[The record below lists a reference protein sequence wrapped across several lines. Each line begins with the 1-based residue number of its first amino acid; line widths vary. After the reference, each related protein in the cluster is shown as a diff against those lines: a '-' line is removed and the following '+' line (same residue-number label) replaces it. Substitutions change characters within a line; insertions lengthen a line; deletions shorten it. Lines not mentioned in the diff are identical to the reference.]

1 MRTATYFNKKVE
13 ERVPISSSEEERV
26 YNVDTWY
33 PVDAFTARYKGEWK
47 NGKPNGKGMK
57 QYNEN
62 NSYIEGNF
70 VDGFLEGHGKEIFDK
85 QPWDRFVP
93 YYEGEFKRDQCH
105 GKGKHRDGAG
115 DSYYKNDW
123 VYEDLHENKDKE
135 VEEEVEEVETSE
147 TVASLEEVVASSNE
161 VVEDMET
168 LKIYEFE
175 GTGEQLRR
183 LRAYNPKNDGETE
196 EDYVSRI
203 WSMAH
208 KEDAEEEERKKI
220 ASANEIQ
227 EVKVEE
233 VKVEEVKEKIEEK
246 DVNTWYTIEDGKC
259 RYKGNW
265 KNGLPNGKGIKH
277 FYNTD
282 SYIDGNFVDGFADGY
297 GKHTFEQTWEKTQP
311 YYEGEIKRNLYQGKG
326 IYYYGD
332 GDYYKGMWK
341 DGKYN
346 GQGAAYSLRLDRTW
360 VGEYKNDEKVD
371 GNWVR
376 GEI

>member
-1 MRTATYFNKKVE
+1 MNHSKMNTTNMNYCEMANKNVISSRSIIQFIYVLYLCTYYIMIYSCILMVNYMITDAYFNKKE
-13 ERVPISSSEEERV
+13 EEPVAGSSE
-26 YNVDTWY
+26 
-33 PVDAFTARYKGEWK
+33 A
-47 NGKPNGKGMK
+47 
-57 QYNEN
+57 
-62 NSYIEGNF
+62 
-70 VDGFLEGHGKEIFDK
+70 
-85 QPWDRFVP
+85 
-93 YYEGEFKRDQCH
+93 
-105 GKGKHRDGAG
+105 
-115 DSYYKNDW
+115 
-123 VYEDLHENKDKE
+123 
-135 VEEEVEEVETSE
+135 EEEEP
-147 TVASLEEVVASSNE
+147 VASLEAEEEGLEEENLTLIRPVDE
-161 VVEDMET
+161 EDMET
-168 LKIYEFE
+168 LEIYEFE

-196 EDYVSRI
+196 EEYESRI

-227 EVKVEE
+227 EVKVEEVKVEEVKVEE

-297 GKHTFEQTWEKTQP
+297 GKHTFEQTWERTQP

-326 IYYYGD
+326 AYYYGD

-360 VGEYKNDEKVD
+360 VGEYKNDEKVE